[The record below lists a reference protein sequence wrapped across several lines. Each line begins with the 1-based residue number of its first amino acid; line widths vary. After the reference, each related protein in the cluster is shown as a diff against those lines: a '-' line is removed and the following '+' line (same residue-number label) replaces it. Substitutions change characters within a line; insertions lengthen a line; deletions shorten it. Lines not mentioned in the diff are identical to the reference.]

1 MIRILIFIFF
11 IAGFSRNVHA
21 QGNFVKNG
29 GFDTLSPC
37 PSGLSQIYQ
46 ASWNLPTLHAGSS
59 DLFNVCATN
68 ASVGVPSN
76 FRANNCPAF
85 NGGGYVGGYLYLN
98 ASTYKEYICDTLK
111 APLVAGRI
119 YIVSFMYKLADMAAL
134 ATDDLGFYLSVNYPA
149 GNTYGALGVVPTSQN
164 TSGNFLTDQVNW
176 QLYTDTIVALGGE
189 EYITLGGF
197 DSISNSIVLDSTS
210 TNGWAYYYYDS
221 VSIYEFY
228 GIEQPDICLGETAFP
243 EVDTAGVDS
252 LYWDFDDPSSG
263 ALNNSTLFFPQHLY
277 QDSGTYTIK
286 VVRFFGSVTDTL
298 ETTFQVYPRQSIQL
312 GLDTLLCR
320 EAEFTLYASQPFS
333 NFLWQDLSTAD
344 SFVVDGDTVVYV
356 TVFGA
361 CDTVS
366 DTLRIM
372 YDDSIRFDL
381 GPDTTLCGGS
391 NYLLDSKID
400 VRAQLLWSTGDT
412 TLALN
417 VLESGTYTLNA
428 QNACGA
434 ENDTV
439 KIIFKPIPS
448 SVLLPADTVNCF
460 DNAIVLTRPD
470 LDSTTYVWSD
480 STKKKTYTVDTTE
493 TVWLAA
499 FNDCGITVDTMRIVF
514 NGEIESDLG
523 SDTIICNL
531 DSLVLNAHQ
540 NGATY
545 VWNTG
550 DTADSI
556 VASTKSQLYIVT
568 ITLRECQTIESKR
581 VDLSDVFCPSID
593 CRLQTMNVFTPN
605 ADGVNDIWRA
615 TSDCEILSYQLNIY
629 NRWGQLVHSSANAE
643 FGWDGFIDG
652 VPASEGTY
660 FFELQFRDT
669 VVVDVDRQGFKG
681 FLTLIR

>member
-243 EVDTAGVDS
+243 EVDTAGV
-252 LYWDFDDPSSG
+252 
-263 ALNNSTLFFPQHLY
+263 
-277 QDSGTYTIK
+277 
-286 VVRFFGSVTDTL
+286 
-298 ETTFQVYPRQSIQL
+298 
-312 GLDTLLCR
+312 
-320 EAEFTLYASQPFS
+320 EF
-333 NFLWQDLSTAD
+333 
-344 SFVVDGDTVVYV
+344 
-356 TVFGA
+356 
-361 CDTVS
+361 
-366 DTLRIM
+366 
-372 YDDSIRFDL
+372 
-381 GPDTTLCGGS
+381 
-391 NYLLDSKID
+391 
-400 VRAQLLWSTGDT
+400 
-412 TLALN
+412 
-417 VLESGTYTLNA
+417 
-428 QNACGA
+428 
-434 ENDTV
+434 
-439 KIIFKPIPS
+439 
-448 SVLLPADTVNCF
+448 
-460 DNAIVLTRPD
+460 IVL
-470 LDSTTYVWSD
+470 
-480 STKKKTYTVDTTE
+480 
-493 TVWLAA
+493 
-499 FNDCGITVDTMRIVF
+499 
-514 NGEIESDLG
+514 
-523 SDTIICNL
+523 
-531 DSLVLNAHQ
+531 
-540 NGATY
+540 
-545 VWNTG
+545 
-550 DTADSI
+550 
-556 VASTKSQLYIVT
+556 
-568 ITLRECQTIESKR
+568 
-581 VDLSDVFCPSID
+581 
-593 CRLQTMNVFTPN
+593 
-605 ADGVNDIWRA
+605 
-615 TSDCEILSYQLNIY
+615 
-629 NRWGQLVHSSANAE
+629 
-643 FGWDGFIDG
+643 GF
-652 VPASEGTY
+652 
-660 FFELQFRDT
+660 R
-669 VVVDVDRQGFKG
+669 
-681 FLTLIR
+681 

>member
-1 MIRILIFIFF
+1 M
-11 IAGFSRNVHA
+11 
-21 QGNFVKNG
+21 
-29 GFDTLSPC
+29 
-37 PSGLSQIYQ
+37 
-46 ASWNLPTLHAGSS
+46 
-59 DLFNVCATN
+59 
-68 ASVGVPSN
+68 
-76 FRANNCPAF
+76 
-85 NGGGYVGGYLYLN
+85 
-98 ASTYKEYICDTLK
+98 
-111 APLVAGRI
+111 
-119 YIVSFMYKLADMAAL
+119 
-134 ATDDLGFYLSVNYPA
+134 
-149 GNTYGALGVVPTSQN
+149 
-164 TSGNFLTDQVNW
+164 
-176 QLYTDTIVALGGE
+176 
-189 EYITLGGF
+189 
-197 DSISNSIVLDSTS
+197 
-210 TNGWAYYYYDS
+210 
-221 VSIYEFY
+221 
-228 GIEQPDICLGETAFP
+228 
-243 EVDTAGVDS
+243 
-252 LYWDFDDPSSG
+252 
-263 ALNNSTLFFPQHLY
+263 
-277 QDSGTYTIK
+277 
-286 VVRFFGSVTDTL
+286 TDTL

-499 FNDCGITVDTMRIVF
+499 I
-514 NGEIESDLG
+514 
-523 SDTIICNL
+523 
-531 DSLVLNAHQ
+531 
-540 NGATY
+540 
-545 VWNTG
+545 
-550 DTADSI
+550 
-556 VASTKSQLYIVT
+556 
-568 ITLRECQTIESKR
+568 
-581 VDLSDVFCPSID
+581 
-593 CRLQTMNVFTPN
+593 
-605 ADGVNDIWRA
+605 
-615 TSDCEILSYQLNIY
+615 
-629 NRWGQLVHSSANAE
+629 
-643 FGWDGFIDG
+643 
-652 VPASEGTY
+652 
-660 FFELQFRDT
+660 
-669 VVVDVDRQGFKG
+669 
-681 FLTLIR
+681 